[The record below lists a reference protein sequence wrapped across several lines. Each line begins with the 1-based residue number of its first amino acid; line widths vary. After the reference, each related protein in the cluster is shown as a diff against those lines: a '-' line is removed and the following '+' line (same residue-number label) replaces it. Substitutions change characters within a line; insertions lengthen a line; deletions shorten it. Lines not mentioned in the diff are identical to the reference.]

1 MKTTGKSL
9 YRNAIHG
16 ALTVSTKKLLA
27 LTIAAAIPVGAE
39 ADIGEIQEI
48 KVEGQAQPYRRDKS
62 ISYKR
67 TQQLL
72 DTAKTI
78 TVIPQTLLEHRG
90 TENVRDAVR
99 SIPGITLAA
108 GEGGTPTGDSLSIR
122 GFSARTDIMIDNV
135 RDIAGYTRDV
145 YNLEAIEVAKGPGS
159 AVSGRGATGGSINL
173 QTKTADLKNASHLG
187 LSSGDAN
194 DYRATFDSN
203 KVFGD
208 TTALRVNLLADDGEV
223 AGRDE
228 VYNAK
233 QAGAISLATGLETA
247 SRLSLSADY
256 QEQDNLP
263 DYGLPWVSAG
273 QASYVDALAAS
284 AGGAPAVDQSN
295 FYGNLLRDFEEIKAQ
310 SLTLQ
315 YEYDLSTHT
324 SLRTQA
330 RVGSV
335 ERLSIVSA
343 PRFIDIA
350 NSTDVRLSDEKTRD
364 TKNALS
370 LIQFDLIGRYQFGTI
385 SHDLVA
391 GVELSREKEKRWNL
405 DDNGT
410 DNLDTTPL
418 TVDLYNP
425 DSRLAYTGIYSRD
438 GTSTEAIGDTQALY
452 IFDTLTF
459 NSAWQLT
466 LGARWDSFDTE
477 YQFSYSDPTEVLKA
491 SDKLFSWNTAMVY
504 KPTANSSIYLG
515 IGNSFNPSA
524 EDLTAST
531 RGNVS
536 DLDPEETLSYE
547 LGSKWDLLA
556 GKLLVTGAIFR
567 TEKTNARTDAPDGAF
582 AEDDGRFVR
591 LNGEQRVDGL
601 ELSATGQLSD
611 KLMLMA
617 AYTYQDS
624 EVIRAEGGHIAQ
636 IGNPLAR
643 TPEHSASFWASYLFG
658 DDWRAGL
665 GAQYSSERY
674 NSSDSITREVAD
686 SYTTVDMMVA
696 YDVSENIK
704 LQLNGSNL
712 GDKKYINQ
720 LGGGHFIPGER
731 RHFRLSGH
739 YLF

>member
-1 MKTTGKSL
+1 MKNIENFICHK
-9 YRNAIHG
+9 AAHG

-27 LTIAAAIPVGAE
+27 LTIAAALPVGADVGAIE
-39 ADIGEIQEI
+39 EI
-48 KVEGQAQPYRRDKS
+48 KVEGKAQFYRQDKS
-62 ISYKR
+62 TSYKR
-67 TQQLL
+67 TQSLL

-78 TVIPQTLLEHRG
+78 TVIPQALLEHRG
-90 TENVRDAVR
+90 TENIRDAVR

-122 GFSARTDIMIDNV
+122 GFSARTDIMIDNI

-173 QTKTADLKNASHLG
+173 QTKTAGHKARTNLS
-187 LSSGDAN
+187 LSSGDQS
-194 DYRATFDSN
+194 DYRATLDSN
-203 KVFGD
+203 TVLND
-208 TTALRVNLLADDGEV
+208 STALRINLLADDGEV

-228 VYNAK
+228 VFNAK
-233 QAGAISLATGLETA
+233 NAAAITFTTGLDTA

-273 QASYVDALAAS
+273 QSSYASALAAD

-295 FYGNLLRDFEEIKAQ
+295 FYGNVLRDFEEITAQ
-310 SLTLQ
+310 SLTLK
-315 YEYDLSTHT
+315 YEYDISDNT

-330 RVGSV
+330 RVGAV

-370 LIQFDLIGRYQFGTI
+370 LIQFDLIGQYQSAGI
-385 SHDLVA
+385 SHDVVA
-391 GVELSREKEKRWNL
+391 GIEISREKEKRWNF

-410 DNLDTTPL
+410 DNLDTTPF
-418 TVDLYNP
+418 TVDLFNP
-425 DSRLAYTGIYSRD
+425 DPRLAYTGTYRRD
-438 GTSTEAIGDTQALY
+438 GTSTEAVGDTQAVY
-452 IFDTLTF
+452 VFDTLTF
-459 NSAWQLT
+459 SKAWQLS
-466 LGARWDSFDTE
+466 LGARWDAFDTE
-477 YQFSYSDPTEVLKA
+477 YQSSYTDPTAILNA
-491 SDKLFSWNTAMVY
+491 SDNLFSWSTAIVY
-504 KPTANSSIYLG
+504 KPAPNGSVYFGL
-515 IGNSFNPSA
+515 GNSFNPSA

-547 LGSKWDLLA
+547 LGSKWDFLA
-556 GKLLVTGAIFR
+556 GRLLVSGAIFR

-601 ELSATGQLSD
+601 ELSATGQLTD

-624 EVIRAEGGHIAQ
+624 EVVSAEGGHITQ

-643 TPEHSASFWASYLFG
+643 TPEHSASFWASYMFG
-658 DDWRAGL
+658 NDWLAGL

-674 NSSDSITREVAD
+674 NSSDLITRERAD

-696 YDVSENIK
+696 YDFSENIR

-712 GDKKYINQ
+712 GDEKYINQ
-720 LGGGHFIPGER
+720 LGGGHYIPGER
-731 RHFRLSGH
+731 RQFRLRAD